1 MGSDEEE
8 AQALTLCTRFHIG
21 WIIPILPLTFF
32 CLLRTF
38 VPGSGCNELWNCG
51 NIFLIP
57 TFKSLDLELG
67 GMHLISLAMWKE
79 GNFSERYMAGVMVGV
94 MKIRRPS
101 TSLTPNNGGIFR

>member
-51 NIFLIP
+51 NIFLLP

-67 GMHLISLAMWKE
+67 GMHLISLSMWKE
-79 GNFSERYMAGVMVGV
+79 GKFFR
-94 MKIRRPS
+94 KIRRRCH
-101 TSLTPNNGGIFR
+101 GGSHENHEALNLPHP